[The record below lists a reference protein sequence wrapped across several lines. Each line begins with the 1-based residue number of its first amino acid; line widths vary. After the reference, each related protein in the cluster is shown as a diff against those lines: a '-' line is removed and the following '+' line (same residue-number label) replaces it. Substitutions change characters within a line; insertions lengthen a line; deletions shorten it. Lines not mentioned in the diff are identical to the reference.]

1 MGVDLRSPWKG
12 LENMKEQTIAE
23 VRQKL
28 SSTFDQVSAPLY
40 FESEGPFFMAI
51 REQVD
56 DVKFFVYEANDV
68 ETFLADPAHIPS
80 AFKYPTFMI
89 NQVNGLDLTA
99 FKSTDRV
106 FEINMMRLVPDSAAC
121 RLAIQQL
128 NGVNPDHVLNI
139 ALLDAEGKIIPA
151 VNVVDNPV
159 LLM

>member
-1 MGVDLRSPWKG
+1 M
-12 LENMKEQTIAE
+12 EQQTIDDI
-23 VRQKL
+23 RQKL
-28 SSTFDQVSAPLY
+28 VDIFDQVSVPLY
-40 FESEGPFFMAI
+40 HDGEGPFFMAT
-51 REQVD
+51 RELGD

-99 FKSTDRV
+99 FKSSDRV

-151 VNVVDNPV
+151 VNVVDSPV

>member
-1 MGVDLRSPWKG
+1 
-12 LENMKEQTIAE
+12 MKQQTIAE

-28 SSTFDQVSAPLY
+28 SSIFDQVSAPLY
-40 FESEGPFFMAI
+40 YEREGPFFMAI
-51 REQVD
+51 RERVG

-68 ETFLADPAHIPS
+68 ETFLADPEYMPS
-80 AFKYPTFMI
+80 TFKCPKFMI
-89 NQVNGLDLTA
+89 NQVDGLDLTA
-99 FKSTDRV
+99 FKSTDQA
-106 FEINMMRLVPDSAAC
+106 FELFMMRLVPDSAAC

-151 VNVVDNPV
+151 VNVVDSPV

>member
-1 MGVDLRSPWKG
+1 M
-12 LENMKEQTIAE
+12 EQQTIDDI
-23 VRQKL
+23 RQKL
-28 SSTFDQVSAPLY
+28 TDIFDQVSVPLY
-40 FESEGPFFMAI
+40 HDGEGPFFMTT
-51 REQVD
+51 RELGD
-56 DVKFFVYEANDV
+56 DVKFFVYETNDV
-68 ETFLADPAHIPS
+68 ETFLADPAHIPL

-139 ALLDAEGKIIPA
+139 ALLDVEGKIIPA

>member
-1 MGVDLRSPWKG
+1 M
-12 LENMKEQTIAE
+12 EQPTIDDI
-23 VRQKL
+23 RQKL
-28 SSTFDQVSAPLY
+28 VDIFDQVSVPLY
-40 FESEGPFFMAI
+40 HDGDGPFFMAT
-51 REQVD
+51 RELGD
-56 DVKFFVYEANDV
+56 DVKFFVYEANDA
-68 ETFLADPAHIPS
+68 ETFLADPAHMPS